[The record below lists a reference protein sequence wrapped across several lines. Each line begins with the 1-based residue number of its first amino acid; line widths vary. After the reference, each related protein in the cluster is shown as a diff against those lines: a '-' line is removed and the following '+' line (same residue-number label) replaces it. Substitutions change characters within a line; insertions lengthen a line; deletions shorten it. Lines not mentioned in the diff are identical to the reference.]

1 MFACLWKSTTWNR
14 KSLSLKSPNEP
25 PAQFRENLIWHR
37 HVSNK
42 PTKLTFLLC
51 MNCTVYG
58 RENDETHSSKWE
70 SGYRFFCGVRSHW
83 EKKAKITEMCS
94 LITHIELLQNTHF
107 STSSRR
113 GHRILSCLITI
124 PYTQLQ
130 PNVGITVD
138 YVVLKR
144 ISGFN
149 PMPLSSNLLKRFV
162 LLKKLIL
169 LGDDQ
174 TKSHCL
180 PFISVLRRKV
190 ACWQR
195 GNMADD
201 FRCYVLWDLP

>member
-1 MFACLWKSTTWNR
+1 M
-14 KSLSLKSPNEP
+14 SPNEP
-25 PAQFRENLIWHR
+25 PAQFRENSIWHR

-42 PTKLTFLLC
+42 HTRLTYLLC
-51 MNCTVYG
+51 TNCTVLYMAEKKMRPIQANG
-58 RENDETHSSKWE
+58 KVATD
-70 SGYRFFCGVRSHW
+70 FFFGVGSHW
-83 EKKAKITEMCS
+83 ENKAKITEMCS

-130 PNVGITVD
+130 PNVGIIVD
-138 YVVLKR
+138 YVVLRR

-180 PFISVLRRKV
+180 SFISVLRRKV

-201 FRCYVLWDLP
+201 FRCYVLWDLPWNIH